1 MKNFTAT
8 TATVAVIAGI
18 SAATLGFSGMA
29 AAAPSATGDAQA
41 TISQL
46 EAGGHR
52 VIVNKLGS
60 APLSQADVV
69 DVHTGG
75 NVTQWVNEGGD
86 DGLELVVTGKV
97 YYVTVR

>member
-1 MKNFTAT
+1 MRNVTFA
-8 TATVAVIAGI
+8 AAVAAGI
-18 SAATLGFSGMA
+18 SAAAIGLAGTA

-52 VIVNKLGS
+52 VIVNKVGS
-60 APLSQADVV
+60 APLPEANVV
-69 DVHTGG
+69 RVHTGG
-75 NVTQWVNEGGD
+75 NVTRWVNEGGD
-86 DGLELVVTGKV
+86 DGLELVVTGQV

>member
-1 MKNFTAT
+1 MRNVTLA
-8 TATVAVIAGI
+8 AAVAAGI
-18 SAATLGFSGMA
+18 SAAALGFAGTA
-29 AAAPSATGDAQA
+29 AAEPSATGDAQA

-52 VIVNKLGS
+52 VIVNKVGS
-60 APLSQADVV
+60 APLSQAKVV
-69 DVHTGG
+69 RVHTGG

-86 DGLELVVTGKV
+86 DGLELVVTGQV

>member
-1 MKNFTAT
+1 MKNLTAT
-8 TATVAVIAGI
+8 AAVIAGI
-18 SAATLGFSGMA
+18 SAAALGLAGTA
-29 AAAPSATGDAQA
+29 AAAPSGSGDAQA

-46 EAGGHR
+46 ETGGNR

-60 APLSQADVV
+60 APLSDANVV
-69 DVHTGG
+69 GVHTGG

-86 DGLELVVTGKV
+86 DGLELAIIGKV